1 MYKRI
6 ISLVFLLGSFV
17 SHAQIEIGSWIDY
30 LPYSKINTIEDAGD
44 RIYAATPY
52 SVLEIIK
59 EDNSITRLSKVEGLT
74 ETGVTA
80 MGYHDATN
88 TLLIGYQNGNMDFI
102 SDNRI
107 INVADIL
114 RANIISDKVINNFS
128 FYIFSYLL
136 IYSVI
141 QDNKTF

>member
-59 EDNSITRLSKVEGLT
+59 EDRLFSKLP
-74 ETGVTA
+74 A
-80 MGYHDATN
+80 A
-88 TLLIGYQNGNMDFI
+88 Q
-102 SDNRI
+102 S
-107 INVADIL
+107 A
-114 RANIISDKVINNFS
+114 
-128 FYIFSYLL
+128 
-136 IYSVI
+136 
-141 QDNKTF
+141 